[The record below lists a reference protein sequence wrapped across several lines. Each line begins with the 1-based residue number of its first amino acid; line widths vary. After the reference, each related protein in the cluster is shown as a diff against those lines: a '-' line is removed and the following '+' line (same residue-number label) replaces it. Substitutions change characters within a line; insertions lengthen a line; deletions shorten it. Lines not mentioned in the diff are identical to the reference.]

1 MAVCNEKV
9 LEAYLEGGS
18 IEEES
23 VREMI
28 QKRELFPCFFGS
40 ALKME
45 GIEELLLALSE
56 YTKMPEYQEKFG
68 ATVFKITRDAQGSR
82 LTHLKVTGGVLK
94 ARNLLTGHKQ
104 NKPEDTWE
112 EKVNQIR
119 IYSGEN
125 MR

>member
-1 MAVCNEKV
+1 MFLRFCTEN
-9 LEAYLEGGS
+9 G
-18 IEEES
+18 
-23 VREMI
+23 
-28 QKRELFPCFFGS
+28 
-40 ALKME
+40 

-112 EKVNQIR
+112 EKVKPDPHLF
-119 IYSGEN
+119 G
-125 MR
+125 

>member
-1 MAVCNEKV
+1 VIRPQLIHLIDKNKV

-18 IEEES
+18 IKEES

-56 YTKMPEYQEKFG
+56 YTKMPEYPGEFG

-94 ARNLLTGHKQ
+94 ARNLLSDISRIKQ
-104 NKPEDTWE
+104 
-112 EKVNQIR
+112 R
-119 IYSGEN
+119 ISG
-125 MR
+125 RKR

>member
-1 MAVCNEKV
+1 MDFYENVAVCNEKV

-45 GIEELLLALSE
+45 GIEELLLAL
-56 YTKMPEYQEKFG
+56 F
-68 ATVFKITRDAQGSR
+68 
-82 LTHLKVTGGVLK
+82 
-94 ARNLLTGHKQ
+94 
-104 NKPEDTWE
+104 
-112 EKVNQIR
+112 R
-119 IYSGEN
+119 IYENAGVSGKVWCN
-125 MR
+125 RI